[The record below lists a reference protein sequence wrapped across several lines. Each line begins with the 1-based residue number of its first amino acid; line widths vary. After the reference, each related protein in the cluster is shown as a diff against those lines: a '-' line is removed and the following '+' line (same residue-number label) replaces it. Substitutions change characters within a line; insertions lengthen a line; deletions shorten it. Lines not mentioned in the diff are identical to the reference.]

1 MTRFHKFSSWI
12 YLGLKGD
19 EKEILPAT
27 QPRLW
32 IKIKNCNM
40 RGMKGM
46 RRRTGKQ
53 EEEKKQQEKQAGD
66 YARRKNNGF
75 EKKVMNVKET
85 TIIIREHKMKHMII
99 KLKR

>member
-19 EKEILPAT
+19 EKEILLAT
-27 QPRLW
+27 QPRW
-32 IKIKNCNM
+32 IKIKNCDV
-40 RGMKGM
+40 RGM

-53 EEEKKQQEKQAGD
+53 EEEKNQQEKQAGD

-75 EKKVMNVKET
+75 EKEVMNVKET